1 MFLSAVILAIISSYE
16 FFMITV
22 FTISA
27 ACSHTSI
34 QFSMQAYMF
43 FYTTTVLRSLSP
55 YSLCIFSTYRREQDT
70 ECRRAGH
77 LCFGETCRYT
87 KCPCTDCP
95 YYDRRHCRT
104 QSDHRRVCVTSEIHH
119 VLDSHGSQPAL
130 QNMKM

>member
-43 FYTTTVLRSLSP
+43 FHTTTVRRSLSP

-70 ECRRAGH
+70 ECRRAATCALEKLVGMPNAH
-77 LCFGETCRYT
+77 APIAHITIAVIAAHRAIIAESVSPPKFTMFLIVMAHNLLC
-87 KCPCTDCP
+87 K
-95 YYDRRHCRT
+95 
-104 QSDHRRVCVTSEIHH
+104 I
-119 VLDSHGSQPAL
+119 
-130 QNMKM
+130 

>member
-43 FYTTTVLRSLSP
+43 FHTTTVRRSLSP

-70 ECRRAGH
+70 ECRRQISRKSLVFLKLYH
-77 LCFGETCRYT
+77 
-87 KCPCTDCP
+87 
-95 YYDRRHCRT
+95 
-104 QSDHRRVCVTSEIHH
+104 IHSNR
-119 VLDSHGSQPAL
+119 LDDLLSS
-130 QNMKM
+130 N

>member
-43 FYTTTVLRSLSP
+43 FHTTTVLRSLSP
-55 YSLCIFSTYRREQDT
+55 YSLCMFSTYNLSPLVLYGLNDLYYRSRCKCKSHYLQHISRSKTYDTEQTVKSRYEQD
-70 ECRRAGH
+70 RSQ
-77 LCFGETCRYT
+77 
-87 KCPCTDCP
+87 KC
-95 YYDRRHCRT
+95 H
-104 QSDHRRVCVTSEIHH
+104 S
-119 VLDSHGSQPAL
+119 G
-130 QNMKM
+130 